1 MGVAAAADGVGI
13 LTAWRLAAGRQPYNV
28 AMSFLQTIESQ
39 IKAAMLAR
47 DAVRLGTLRL
57 LKTALV
63 NRSVEKGRDLDE
75 AESLQVAA
83 ALVKQRRDA
92 IAQFEQGGRQDLADR
107 DRAEIVVLEEFLP
120 PPVSA
125 ADIAR
130 AVEEAV
136 RATGATSPKDVSKV
150 MKAAMAALA
159 GTGVDGKA
167 VNEAVRRRLG

>member
-1 MGVAAAADGVGI
+1 MDADGHTGAV
-13 LTAWRLAAGRQPYNV
+13 RPYNC
-28 AMSFLQTIESQ
+28 AMPSLQTIDSQ

-57 LKTALV
+57 LKTAMV
-63 NRSVEKGRDLDE
+63 NKAVEKGRDLDD

-92 IAQFEQGGRQDLADR
+92 IVQFEQGGRHDLADR
-107 DRAEIVVLEEFLP
+107 DRAEIAVLEEFLP
-120 PPVSA
+120 PPVGA
-125 ADIAR
+125 ADIER

-136 RATGATSPKDVSKV
+136 AATGASSAKDMGKV
-150 MKAAMAALA
+150 MKAVMAALA

-167 VNEAVRRRLG
+167 VNEAVRRRLS